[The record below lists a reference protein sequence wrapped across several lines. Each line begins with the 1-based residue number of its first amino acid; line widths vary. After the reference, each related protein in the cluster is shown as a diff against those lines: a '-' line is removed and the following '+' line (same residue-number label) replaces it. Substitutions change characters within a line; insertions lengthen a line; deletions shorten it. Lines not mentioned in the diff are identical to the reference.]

1 MFNFENQVIM
11 ISGAAGN
18 VGQVVARSFQEA
30 GGKLALVDRGKERLE
45 TTFPDLVAAEDH
57 LLVNCADVMDET
69 AVADSVRE
77 SLEYFGRIDVLVNTV
92 GGFHAGTPLH
102 ETPLDTWDFMLKLN
116 ARSLFIICKQIIPI
130 MLEQGSGKIV
140 NFAARP
146 GLQGRN
152 GMSAYSASKAAV
164 FRLTETMAAEYRD
177 KDINVNCVIPGT
189 MDTPANREN
198 MPEADFN
205 TWVKPE
211 SLAQVILFLCSPAAK
226 DVHGAAIPVFG
237 RS

>member
-18 VGQVVARSFQEA
+18 IGQVLARAFQDA
-30 GGKLALVDRGKERLE
+30 GGKLALVDRGRERLE
-45 TTFPDLVAAEDH
+45 SAFPDLVSAKDH
-57 LLVNCADVMDET
+57 LLVDCADVMEED
-69 AVADSVRE
+69 AVAE
-77 SLEYFGRIDVLVNTV
+77 SLEESLEHFGRIDVLVNTV
-92 GGFHAGTPLH
+92 GGFHAGTPTH

-116 ARSLFIICKQIIPI
+116 ARSVFIICKQVIPI
-130 MLEQGSGKIV
+130 MLQQGSGKIV

-146 GLQGRN
+146 GLQGKS

-164 FRLTETMAAEYRD
+164 FRLTETMAAEYREH
-177 KDINVNCVIPGT
+177 DINVNCVIPGT

-205 TWVKPE
+205 TWVEPA
-211 SLAQVILFLCSPAAK
+211 SLAQVILFLSSPAAK
-226 DVHGAAIPVFG
+226 DVHGAAIPVYG
-237 RS
+237 KS

>member
-1 MFNFENQVIM
+1 MFDFENQVIM
-11 ISGAAGN
+11 VSGAAGN
-18 VGQVVARSFQEA
+18 IGQVVARSFQEA

-45 TTFPDLVAAEDH
+45 TTFPDLVTAGDH
-57 LLVNCADVMDET
+57 LLVNCADVMDEG
-69 AVADSVRE
+69 AVTDSVGE

-116 ARSLFIICKQIIPI
+116 ARSLFIICNQVIPI

-146 GLQGRN
+146 GLEGRS
-152 GMSAYSASKAAV
+152 GMSAYSVSKAAV
-164 FRLTETMAAEYRD
+164 FRLTETMAAEYKD

-189 MDTPANREN
+189 MDTPANRES

-211 SLAQVILFLCSPAAK
+211 SLAQVILFLASPAAK
-226 DVHGAAIPVFG
+226 DVHGAAIPVYG
-237 RS
+237 KS